1 MSARLYS
8 DLIHIP
14 VELEEEHVVE
24 ALGYQPAKDSDVLTM
39 GDIEHLIEDHAT
51 SMESEVSDEV
61 TRQMV
66 TFEMDMKDL
75 CQELISEEL
84 ARNSLWSRLKRFLIR
99 R

>member
-75 CQELISEEL
+75 CQELITEEL
-84 ARNSLWSRLKRFLIR
+84 ARNSLWSRLKRFLTR